1 MPSAFGNFKQRI
13 GFYFQK
19 IGKKY
24 MRIDNKWLSYRLR
37 GERVKMKKQEIEKRL
52 QKILDELRMS
62 NQEYYDKKA
71 EKDEHFQ
78 KCMKPEDMYAFRC
91 GAIQSE
97 IEWILS
103 H

>member
-1 MPSAFGNFKQRI
+1 
-13 GFYFQK
+13 
-19 IGKKY
+19 
-24 MRIDNKWLSYRLR
+24 
-37 GERVKMKKQEIEKRL
+37 MKKQEIEKRL
-52 QKILDELRMS
+52 QKLLVELKMS

-71 EKDEHFQ
+71 EEDEH
-78 KCMKPEDMYAFRC
+78 MRTHLKPEDMYAFRC